1 MNESSKRRIGNLN
14 SRNGGSPKQGQLS
27 ETSAQV
33 LVRLLNEV
41 VPDSG
46 PHRKR
51 TYFDVIYLRLWSAT
65 TTSKNGNAALK
76 IMEKYEKLAPKPK
89 PQFQN
94 LLVEFTDE
102 LSEAYR

>member
-1 MNESSKRRIGNLN
+1 MSESSKRRIGNLN
-14 SRNGGSPKQGQLS
+14 SRNGGSPKRSQLS

-51 TYFDVIYLRLWSAT
+51 TYFEVIYLRLWSAT
-65 TTSKNGNAALK
+65 TTSKKGNAALK
-76 IMEKYEKLAPKPK
+76 IMEKYEKLAPK